1 MKAVIIGSGHAS
13 ITAARTL
20 IQNDDDADITIVTE
34 DRFPYYPR
42 PSVYK
47 IILGDKPEEI
57 TLYPKKWY
65 SDNGISLELNQPII
79 DVKPNENKII
89 KQDKSEIE
97 YEKLLIA
104 TGSRPFMP
112 PIPGID
118 DGPVYCLRSID
129 DALLIR
135 ERALNCETQKAT
147 ILGGGLLSVEL
158 TKSLS
163 DIGILPTVIDRSP
176 YLLRKQL
183 DAEGGLFFN
192 KILDKTLNAK
202 FLFNSVCQRIHRNGE
217 KMKIEIR
224 SNEGDSNHNCEFFL
238 NATGVRNDNTLPL
251 KAGITLGKYAIKV
264 DPFMRTNFKNIF
276 AAGDAVDIDAFP
288 GSKFGIIPTAID
300 QAKVAAVNMLGNQLP
315 YTGTVPWTTLK
326 VAGIDLTSIGE
337 VKFDNKVEEVGTIN
351 DPEKGVYRKLFFKNQ
366 KLQGVILI
374 GTKKNIHT
382 LRRMTIKH
390 SSIKEVKDEIQI
402 S

>member
-13 ITAARTL
+13 ITAVNTL
-20 IQNDDDADITIVTE
+20 IQNSDNNDITIITE

-47 IILGDKPEEI
+47 IILGDNPEEI
-57 TLYPKKWY
+57 TRYSKKWY
-65 SDNGISLELNQPII
+65 SDNGISLVLNQQVI
-79 DVKPNENKII
+79 DLKPKENKVITR
-89 KQDKSEIE
+89 DKSEFE

-104 TGSRPFMP
+104 TGSKPFIP

-118 DGPVYCLRSID
+118 DGPVYCLRSVD

-135 ERALNCETQKAT
+135 DRALNCETKKAT

-183 DAEGGLFFN
+183 DAEGGLFVN

-202 FLFNSVCQRIHRNGE
+202 FLFNSVCKRIHRNGE

-224 SNEGDSNHNCEFFL
+224 SKEGDSSHKCEFFL
-238 NATGVRNDNTLPL
+238 NATGIRNDNSLPL
-251 KAGITLGKYAIKV
+251 KAGISLGKYAIKV
-264 DPFMRTNFKNIF
+264 DPFMRTNIENIF
-276 AAGDAVDIDAFP
+276 AAGDAVDIESFP
-288 GSKFGIIPTAID
+288 GSKFGIIPTAVD
-300 QAKVAAVNMLGNQLP
+300 QAKVAAVNMLGNKLP

-337 VKFDNKVEEVGTIN
+337 VKFNSRVEEVGTIN

-366 KLQGVILI
+366 KLQGVIMI
-374 GTKKNIHT
+374 GTKMNIHT

-390 SSIKEVKDEIQI
+390 ASIKEVKEEISI

>member
-13 ITAARTL
+13 ITAAKTI
-20 IQNDDDADITIVTE
+20 IQNDDEADITIVTE
-34 DRFPYYPR
+34 DRYPYYPR

-57 TLYPKKWY
+57 TRYPYKWY
-65 SDNGISLELNQPII
+65 SDNGISLVLNQPII
-79 DVKPNENKII
+79 DLKPKENKVITR
-89 KQDKSEIE
+89 DKSEFE

-104 TGSRPFMP
+104 TGSKPFIP

-135 ERALNCETQKAT
+135 ERALICETKKAT

-183 DAEGGLFFN
+183 DAEGGNFLN
-192 KILDKTLNAK
+192 KILDKSLDAK
-202 FLFNSVCQRIHRNGE
+202 FLFNSICKRIHRNGE
-217 KMKIEIR
+217 QMKIEIR
-224 SNEGDSNHNCEFFL
+224 NNEGDLTHKCEFFL
-238 NATGVRNDNTLPL
+238 NATGIRNDNSLPL
-251 KAGITLGKYAIKV
+251 KAGISLGKYAIKV
-264 DPFMRTNFKNIF
+264 DPFMRTNIKNIF
-276 AAGDAVDIDAFP
+276 AAGDAVDIESFP
-288 GSKFGIIPTAID
+288 GSKFGIIPTAVD
-300 QAKVAAVNMLGNQLP
+300 QAKVAAVNMLGNELP

-337 VKFDNKVEEVGTIN
+337 VKFNNRVEEVGTIN

-366 KLQGVILI
+366 KLQGVIMI
-374 GTKKNIHT
+374 GTKENIHV
-382 LRRMTIKH
+382 LRRMTVKH
-390 SSIKEVKDEIQI
+390 ASINEVKEEISI

>member
-20 IQNDDDADITIVTE
+20 IQNDDNIDLTIITE
-34 DRFPYYPR
+34 DRFPFYPR

-47 IILGDKPEEI
+47 IILGDKAEEI
-57 TLYPKKWY
+57 TRYPYKWY
-65 SDNGISLELNQPII
+65 SDNGISLVLNQPII
-79 DVKPNENKII
+79 NLKPKENKVIAR
-89 KQDKSEIE
+89 DKSEFE

-104 TGSRPFMP
+104 TGSKPFIP

-118 DGPVYCLRSID
+118 DGPVYSLRSID

-135 ERALNCETQKAT
+135 ERALNCETKKAT

-192 KILDKTLNAK
+192 KILGKTLDAK

-217 KMKIEIR
+217 KMTIEIR
-224 SNEGDSNHNCEFFL
+224 SSEGDSIHKCEFFL
-238 NATGVRNDNTLPL
+238 NATGIMNDNSLPL
-251 KAGITLGKYAIKV
+251 KAGISLGKYAIKV

-276 AAGDAVDIDAFP
+276 AAGDAVDIESFP
-288 GSKFGIIPTAID
+288 GSKFGIIPTAVD
-300 QAKVAAVNMLGNQLP
+300 QAKVAAVNMLGNELP

-337 VKFDNKVEEVGTIN
+337 VKFNNRVEEVGTIN

-366 KLQGVILI
+366 KLQGVIMI
-374 GTKKNIHT
+374 GTKQNIHT

-390 SSIKEVKDEIQI
+390 ASIKEVKEEISI
-402 S
+402 A

>member
-13 ITAARTL
+13 ITATKTL

-42 PSVYK
+42 PSVYR
-47 IILGDKPEEI
+47 IILGDKAEDI
-57 TLYPKKWY
+57 IRYPYKWY
-65 SDNGISLELNQPII
+65 ADNGISLMLNQPII
-79 DVKPNENKII
+79 DLKPKENKVITR
-89 KQDKSEIE
+89 DKSEFE

-104 TGSRPFMP
+104 TGSKPFIP
-112 PIPGID
+112 PIPGIH

-135 ERALNCETQKAT
+135 ERALNCETKKAT

-183 DAEGGLFFN
+183 DPEGGLFFN
-192 KILDKTLNAK
+192 EILHKTLDAK

-224 SNEGDSNHNCEFFL
+224 SNEGAMNHKCEFFL
-238 NATGVRNDNTLPL
+238 NATGIRNDNSLPL
-251 KAGITLGKYAIKV
+251 KVGISLGKYAIKV
-264 DPFMRTNFKNIF
+264 DPFMRTNIENIF
-276 AAGDAVDIDAFP
+276 AAGDAVDIDSFP

-300 QAKVAAVNMLGNQLP
+300 QAKVAAVNMLGNKLP

-337 VKFDNKVEEVGTIN
+337 IEFNNKVEEVGIIN
-351 DPEKGVYRKLFFKNQ
+351 DPERGIYRKLFFENQ
-366 KLQGVILI
+366 KLKGVILI
-374 GTKKNIHT
+374 GTKENINT
-382 LRRMTIKH
+382 FRKMIIKH
-390 SSIKEVKDEIQI
+390 VSIKEVKEEI
-402 S
+402 SLS